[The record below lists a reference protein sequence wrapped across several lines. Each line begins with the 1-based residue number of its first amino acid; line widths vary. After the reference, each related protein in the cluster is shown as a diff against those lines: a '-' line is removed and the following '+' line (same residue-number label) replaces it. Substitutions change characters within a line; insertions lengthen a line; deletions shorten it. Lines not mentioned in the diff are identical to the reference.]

1 MNKLQFRVEGVPV
14 PVGSFI
20 PMVRKDGRP
29 YLLRQNNSGAKAWR
43 RAVLAAAMDAI
54 ALNKWPKQSDGANYT
69 ISLSFLLPKPRTVK
83 RAQPTVKPDIDKL
96 CRGTLD
102 ALTMAGAIQDDA
114 RVTQLIACK
123 TYAADGEEPGAHI
136 VIINNTDTEED

>member
-1 MNKLQFRVEGVPV
+1 MNKLQFQVKGLPV
-14 PVGSFI
+14 PVGSYT
-20 PMVRKDGRP
+20 PRQRKDGSLF
-29 YLLRQNNSGAKAWR
+29 LLRMNSSGAKAWR
-43 RAVLAAAMDAI
+43 RAVLAAAMDAA
-54 ALNKWPKQSDGANYT
+54 ALQKWPKQSDDANYT
-69 ISLSFLLPKPRTVK
+69 ISLSFLLPKPRTAR

-102 ALTMAGAIQDDA
+102 ALTQAGAIQDDA

-136 VIINNTDTEED
+136 TIINNTEE

>member
-1 MNKLQFRVEGVPV
+1 MKKLEFRAEGVPV

-54 ALNKWPKQSDGANYT
+54 ALTKWPKQSETANYT
-69 ISLSFLLPKPRTVK
+69 ISLSFLLPKPKSVK
-83 RAQPTVKPDIDKL
+83 RSQPTVKPDIDKL

-102 ALTMAGAIQDDA
+102 ALTQAGAIQDDA
-114 RVTQLIACK
+114 RVCQLIACK
-123 TYAADGEEPGAHI
+123 TYAADGEQSGARI
-136 VIINNTDTEED
+136 VIINNTEEKD